1 MMNPSLQDAVNQQ
14 INNEFR
20 ASYLYLAMS
29 AWARRQSHRGF
40 SDWLHAQSL
49 EEYGHAMKL
58 YQFMDDWDGVVIL
71 KPLDAPP
78 VDFDGLKQVFD
89 QVYEHECK
97 VSAQING
104 LYEIAFAQK
113 AYGFQTQLQWFLTEQ
128 IEEERSSRDI
138 VAQLKIIGTDIASL
152 LALDRELG
160 RQAASKRAAAGAAEA
175 AGGSA
180 EAG

>member
-1 MMNPSLQDAVNQQ
+1 MMNSSLQDAVNQQ

-29 AWARRQSHRGF
+29 AWARRQNYRGF

-49 EEYGHAMKL
+49 EEYAHAMKL

-78 VDFDGLKQVFD
+78 VDFPGLKEVFE
-89 QVYEHECK
+89 QVYEHEQK
-97 VSAQING
+97 VSAQINA
-104 LYEIAFAQK
+104 LYEIALAQK

-128 IEEERSSRDI
+128 IEEERTSRDI
-138 VAQLKIIGTDIASL
+138 VAQLNIIGSDIASL

-160 RQAASKRAAAGAAEA
+160 AQAVANRAAAGAAEA
-175 AGGSA
+175 AGGPA
-180 EAG
+180 